1 MQHINSAL
9 RAHVLFHK
17 DDNYIVDGDEVVIVD
32 EFTGRT
38 MHYKSPEIQPPQY
51 PLYPSYPR
59 ACCRV

>member
-38 MHYKSPEIQPPQY
+38 MPGRRLSDLVNKEVQD
-51 PLYPSYPR
+51 
-59 ACCRV
+59 